1 MNYSEYACMFIL
13 SGFSKSKNNNGY
25 DINVPGSK
33 ISKFTKWLC
42 ENRGVNGFLCGNE
55 IVHSRFDYN
64 NCNSK
69 TQTYTRYTI
78 IKRVYILMIFDVSG
92 PMKLCDVFLKL
103 QLQGSLF
110 LTLY

>member
-55 IVHSRFDYN
+55 IDL
-64 NCNSK
+64 
-69 TQTYTRYTI
+69 I
-78 IKRVYILMIFDVSG
+78 IIIVTVRLNPILDIQS
-92 PMKLCDVFLKL
+92 
-103 QLQGSLF
+103 
-110 LTLY
+110 